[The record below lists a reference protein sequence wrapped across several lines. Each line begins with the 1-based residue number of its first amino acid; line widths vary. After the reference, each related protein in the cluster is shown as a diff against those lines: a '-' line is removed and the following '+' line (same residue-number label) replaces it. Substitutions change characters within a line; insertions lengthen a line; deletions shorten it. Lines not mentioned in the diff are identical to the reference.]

1 MNSRAQ
7 DETRGDEALGA
18 ASVDVLIPALNE
30 EASLPLVLADL
41 APLRAAGTVRR
52 VVVADNGS
60 TDDTAQ
66 VALDG
71 GSTVVAA
78 RRRGYGS
85 ACLAGLDWIRAHQ
98 PPDVVVFLD
107 ADYSDHPDEL
117 PRVVAPILAGD
128 ADLVIGSRVLGTRQR
143 GALLP
148 QARAGNL
155 VACLL
160 IRLLYRHRFTDLGP
174 FRAIRWDA
182 LERLRMEDP
191 NFGWTAEMQVKAL
204 GHGLAV
210 TEVPVSY
217 RKRVGVS
224 KITGTVS
231 GTLRAGYKILW
242 TVMRY
247 AVPRRAPF
255 PRDPRRT
262 DAD

>member
-1 MNSRAQ
+1 MSNGTARI
-7 DETRGDEALGA
+7 
-18 ASVDVLIPALNE
+18 DVVIPALNE
-30 EASLPLVLADL
+30 ETSLPLVLAAL
-41 APLRAAGTVRR
+41 PRPPVRR

-60 TDDTAQ
+60 QDGTAR
-66 VALDG
+66 VAREG
-71 GSTVVAA
+71 GAVVVPAE
-78 RRRGYGS
+78 RRGYGS
-85 ACLAGLDWIRAHQ
+85 ACLAGLDWLRRND
-98 PPDVVVFLD
+98 PPDVVVFVD
-107 ADYSDHPDEL
+107 ADFSDHPDEL
-117 PRVVAPILAGD
+117 PRLIAPILKD
-128 ADLVIGSRVLGTRQR
+128 EADLVIGSRVLGNRER

-182 LERLRMEDP
+182 LERLAMADP

-204 GHGLAV
+204 RHHLRA

-224 KITGTVS
+224 KITGTLS

-242 TVMRY
+242 TVLRY
-247 AVPRRAPF
+247 SRG
-255 PRDPRRT
+255 
-262 DAD
+262 